1 MRKMIGSYLSRQ
13 RLGWGGLLLAL
24 LLAVAPLAV
33 QAQDGPSLP
42 AADQQAIQQY
52 TLTEDVFN
60 RLIAATKEAR
70 AAGIKPAQ
78 PGDPSKIHNLDDL
91 ANQAVGTDPRIAPI
105 ITKNGFTPREFM
117 LANIALMNAAIAVQA
132 QSNPEVAAQIDK
144 SKINQANVTFFQ
156 AHQDKIMALM
166 QGPQAQ

>member
-1 MRKMIGSYLSRQ
+1 MKKMIGSRLSPP
-13 RLGWGGLLLAL
+13 RLSLRTVLLTLLLAF
-24 LLAVAPLAV
+24 APLAS
-33 QAQDGPSLP
+33 QAQEAPSLP

-78 PGDPSKIHNLDDL
+78 PSDPSKIHNLDDL
-91 ANQAVGTDPRIAPI
+91 ANQAVGTDARITPI
-105 ITKNGFTPREFM
+105 ITKNGFTAREFM

-132 QSNPEVAAQIDK
+132 QSNPEMAAQIDK
-144 SKINQANVTFFQ
+144 SKINQANVAFFQ
-156 AHQDKIMALM
+156 SHQEQIMALM

>member
-1 MRKMIGSYLSRQ
+1 MIGSRLSPQ
-13 RLGWGGLLLAL
+13 RLGLRSLLLAM
-24 LLAVAPLAV
+24 LLALAPLAS
-33 QAQDGPSLP
+33 QAQDEPTLP

-70 AAGIKPAQ
+70 AAGIRPSQ
-78 PGDPSKIHNLDDL
+78 PSDPSKIHNLDDL

-105 ITKNGFTPREFM
+105 ITKNKFTPREFM

-132 QSNPEVAAQIDK
+132 QSNPEMAAQIDK
-144 SKINQANVTFFQ
+144 SKINQANVAFFQ
-156 AHQDKIMALM
+156 SHQAQIMALM
-166 QGPQAQ
+166 QGPQPQ